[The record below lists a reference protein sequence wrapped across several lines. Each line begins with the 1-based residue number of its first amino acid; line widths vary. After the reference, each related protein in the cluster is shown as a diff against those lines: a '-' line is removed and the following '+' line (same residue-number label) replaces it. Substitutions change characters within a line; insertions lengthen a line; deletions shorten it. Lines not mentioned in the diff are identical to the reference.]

1 QTTATPADQLMVN
14 AAARATNKNKNEPKG
29 KKNTASVDSDRLKV
43 LAIEALRQAEE
54 MTDHTTR
61 GTPAEALELRAIVLM
76 EEEQPL
82 PPGPRY
88 IDVEMR
94 VTAATDRSIH
104 TPTVIETH
112 AMPTKSENNQDQRS
126 TGEHASTLQR
136 TTGSYWLQRA
146 PALSD
151 ISPSPK
157 QFQAINNHR
166 KDESEGPQGLAEL
179 EEEALIYLDD
189 ETGAKAEIEVILAE
203 L

>member
-1 QTTATPADQLMVN
+1 
-14 AAARATNKNKNEPKG
+14 
-29 KKNTASVDSDRLKV
+29 
-43 LAIEALRQAEE
+43 
-54 MTDHTTR
+54 
-61 GTPAEALELRAIVLM
+61 
-76 EEEQPL
+76 
-82 PPGPRY
+82 
-88 IDVEMR
+88 
-94 VTAATDRSIH
+94 
-104 TPTVIETH
+104 
-112 AMPTKSENNQDQRS
+112 MPTKSENNQDQRS

-136 TTGSYWLQRA
+136 ITGSYWLQRA

-157 QFQAINNHR
+157 QFQAINNHH

>member
-1 QTTATPADQLMVN
+1 MLRYDGRGFTRVEDDYSKPWLPGESRPEATPGEDYS
-14 AAARATNKNKNEPKG
+14 RPWFPG
-29 KKNTASVDSDRLKV
+29 
-43 LAIEALRQAEE
+43 EANNHHQ
-54 MTDHTTR
+54 
-61 GTPAEALELRAIVLM
+61 
-76 EEEQPL
+76 
-82 PPGPRY
+82 
-88 IDVEMR
+88 R
-94 VTAATDRSIH
+94 VTVATDRSVH
-104 TPTVIETH
+104 PPTVIETH

-189 ETGAKAEIEVILAE
+189 ETGAKAEIEATDAYHLSGNEEPPSVKL
-203 L
+203 